1 MTIPVLI
8 NRGGG
13 STGKDDGAT
22 RETVTAALATAGVDG
37 KVEMLDGGQLVR
49 RARKLVASGTKLV
62 IVGGGDG
69 TLSSAA
75 GAAADSQTTLGILP
89 MGTLNHLARD
99 LGIPFDLDK
108 AAAVIAA
115 GKMRRIDVAEL
126 NGRAFVNN
134 SAIGLYPLMVVDRDA
149 QRKRLGRSK
158 RLAMLVA
165 SARTL
170 IRFHHHRLTLTINGN
185 DKEVVETPLLFVG
198 NNDYR
203 LAMPAAGRRQ
213 KLDAGRLSVLV
224 MAEKGRAGMIAAV
237 LRALVG
243 RARTDD
249 LERIVNVETLRV
261 TGRRSHYSV
270 AMDGETLKLAPPL
283 DYRIRKRAL
292 RVMAPR

>member
-1 MTIPVLI
+1 M
-8 NRGGG
+8 R
-13 STGKDDGAT
+13 
-22 RETVTAALATAGVDG
+22 
-37 KVEMLDGGQLVR
+37 
-49 RARKLVASGTKLV
+49 
-62 IVGGGDG
+62 
-69 TLSSAA
+69 SS
-75 GAAADSQTTLGILP
+75 S
-89 MGTLNHLARD
+89 
-99 LGIPFDLDK
+99 
-108 AAAVIAA
+108 
-115 GKMRRIDVAEL
+115 
-126 NGRAFVNN
+126 
-134 SAIGLYPLMVVDRDA
+134 
-149 QRKRLGRSK
+149 
-158 RLAMLVA
+158 
-165 SARTL
+165 
-170 IRFHHHRLTLTINGN
+170 NGN